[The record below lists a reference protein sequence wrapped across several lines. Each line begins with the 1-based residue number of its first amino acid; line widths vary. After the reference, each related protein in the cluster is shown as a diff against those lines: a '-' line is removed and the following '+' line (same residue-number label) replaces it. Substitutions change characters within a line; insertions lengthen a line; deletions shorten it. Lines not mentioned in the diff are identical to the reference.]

1 MPAISTGKVL
11 VTGANGFIAAW
22 AVKAF
27 LGAGF
32 AVRGTVRSNAKAEH
46 LTDIFRSYGET
57 FEYTVVSDMT
67 KEGAFDEALRG
78 IDAIVHTASPVNFA
92 AEDPAEVIDPTVNG
106 TLSLLCSAA
115 ASPAIKR
122 IVMLS
127 SGGAVITRN
136 SPEPRVYDET
146 CWNDADVREVE
157 EKGRDAHPFAK
168 YMASK
173 VLAERRAWQFY
184 EENKAKLSWELV
196 TVTPPWVFGPILHEV
211 GKDSESLT
219 GSNRMLWEAIFNG
232 AYGVPAHSV
241 CWVDIRDLGQA
252 LVLSV
257 TKPEAGGQ
265 RFVVSAGTFTWEDF
279 AKAAYE
285 ITKKAKAPPESY
297 DPAKVM
303 HMVMY
308 DTTKSKEVLGLEYR
322 YGFEETT
329 RDVLKDWEVRGWL

>member
-1 MPAISTGKVL
+1 MPAVSTGKVL

-22 AVKAF
+22 AAKAF
-27 LGAGF
+27 LDAGF
-32 AVRGTVRSNAKAEH
+32 AVRGTVRSASKAEH
-46 LTDIFRSYGET
+46 LTNIFRSYGDK
-57 FEYTVVSDMT
+57 FEYAVVSDMA

-78 IDAIVHTASPVNFA
+78 INAIVHTASPVNFA
-92 AEDPAEVIDPTVNG
+92 AEDPSEVIDPAVNG
-106 TLSLLCSAA
+106 TLSLLRSAA
-115 ASPAIKR
+115 AAPAIKR
-122 IVMLS
+122 VVMLS
-127 SGGAVITRN
+127 SGGAVIARD

-157 EKGRDAHPFAK
+157 EKGKDAHPFAK

-196 TVTPPWVFGPILHEV
+196 TVAPPWVFGPILHEV

-232 AYGVPAHSV
+232 AYGVPAV

-252 LVLSV
+252 LVLGV

-279 AKAAYE
+279 GTALS
-285 ITKKAKAPPESY
+285 TLFAKAPPESY
-297 DPAKVM
+297 DPAKVV

-308 DTTKSKEVLGLEYR
+308 NTTKSKEVLGLKYR